1 MGKEKEKAN
10 MSKSKHHSKILAA
23 MSLALFVVILL
34 SVEAFSYQRE
44 SQVQQ
49 PRRIPP
55 ILLEFTPEAFFEE
68 FAARKDKA
76 IKEKVAWVLEQ
87 SQQGAP
93 VAAVSVAP
101 VNNECSYCGSSAHIT
116 AYCAARSIAN
126 GAYARF
132 SAPTLGINVA
142 AYFFTWRCPHEIM
155 DEEIAKEQ
163 RLVDQ
168 WDAASIRLG
177 SPSGTVGGLLQDH
190 NNQVFANLK
199 NITVGT
205 HVYMDFGSFQR
216 EYVCKSIQYGMQ
228 DSNDMPCDANGVPL
242 PLEDWTTTGGEFI
255 CKTCYGGGDGIF
267 LAYFDLVQ

>member
-1 MGKEKEKAN
+1 
-10 MSKSKHHSKILAA
+10 MSESKHRSRIIAA

-34 SVEAFSYQRE
+34 SVEAFSYQKE
-44 SQVQQ
+44 NQVQK
-49 PRRIPP
+49 PRKVPP
-55 ILLEFTPEAFFEE
+55 IFLEFNPEAFFEE
-68 FAARKDKA
+68 FAARKDK
-76 IKEKVAWVLEQ
+76 IIEEKVAWVLEQ
-87 SQQGAP
+87 SQHETP
-93 VAAVSVAP
+93 AVSAPAAP
-101 VNNECSYCGSSAHIT
+101 VNAECSYCGSSAHIT

-142 AYFFTWRCPHEIM
+142 AYFFTWRCPSEIM
-155 DEEIAKEQ
+155 AEEIAKEQ
-163 RLVDQ
+163 RVVDQ

-177 SPSGTVGGLLQDH
+177 SSSGTIGGLLQDH
-190 NNQVFANLK
+190 NNQEFASLK

-205 HVYMDFGSFQR
+205 HVYMDFGFLQR
-216 EYVCKSIQYGMQ
+216 EYVCKGVQYGMQ